1 MDLSGVRDTAQGDY
15 QLADLSK
22 AVNTE
27 TANEILVKTW
37 IDRAGE
43 FFIIS
48 LETILT
54 IYQVSGSQLWYSAWT
69 LTTSKQW

>member
-43 FFIIS
+43 FFVIS